1 MLLKGPGRWSGNKH
15 IRSGIMRVIADTE
28 KRSFSVLVRAGVRR
42 ISAEERL
49 GGKEM
54 ETESG
59 N

>member
-1 MLLKGPGRWSGNKH
+1 
-15 IRSGIMRVIADTE
+15 MRVIADTE
-28 KRSFSVLVRAGVRR
+28 KRSFSVLVGAGVRM